1 MESQTFSLAE
11 LCTLTDFSKRTVR
24 YYMQLGLVDRP
35 IGETRSAHYLDV
47 HLEQLLRIKKLTDA
61 GVSLERIREV
71 LRASKVPTV
80 CLAGH
85 VHWNTLTTIDGIPH
99 LSQQSLTESFV
110 MSSESGA
117 GKPCGSFG
125 LLHITTDNIDYQV
138 VGADAFRCILP
149 LAQTARRWYSPMGKF
164 DELAD
169 HSERQARIAAFQ
181 SQAQAAQ

>member
-71 LRASKVPTV
+71 L
-80 CLAGH
+80 AGEEPP
-85 VHWNTLTTIDGIPH
+85 V
-99 LSQQSLTESFV
+99 Q
-110 MSSESGA
+110 
-117 GKPCGSFG
+117 
-125 LLHITTDNIDYQV
+125 
-138 VGADAFRCILP
+138 
-149 LAQTARRWYSPMGKF
+149 
-164 DELAD
+164 
-169 HSERQARIAAFQ
+169 ERQRKPGSIEVKSHLFIAPGVELQISPEEANLSPEQVRELIKAIMVTAQQVLQ
-181 SQAQAAQ
+181 SKETE